1 MFDFINPRHWFQK
14 RTSALDDAR
23 VRMEQMAQYNAL
35 FHLDPDRLVD
45 AITSFNAGDLGQLS
59 RVIRDFEERD
69 DKMATCAMKMR
80 ASVGRCDYS
89 ILVKEGFENDERAK
103 RHAEI
108 LKRFWSTVN
117 VTSRFNMNE
126 RGGLRLLKKQMMEA
140 QSYGYAVHEIVWR
153 PLPNGEIAAEFI
165 KLPLWH
171 FENRTGALRFLPT
184 ETAVEGVRMAEG
196 EWLVTTGDGV
206 GIPASI
212 CAMAKRMCFQDWLLF
227 SERSGMP
234 IIVGS
239 TGATFRSEQWNNIK
253 GAIRNI
259 YRDTRVLLDSGS
271 KIEAIDT
278 GHAANIPF
286 PALVEWSDRAIAA
299 LYRGADLST
308 ISKGDG
314 TGASLQGDEAGMIE
328 QDAAANLGETLH
340 EQVDRFVIRYVT
352 GDDEPLASI
361 SIEPVNKPDVDTD
374 IKIDN
379 HLGEFGIRLSKNDML
394 ARYGRTEAKD
404 DDDAAER
411 KMSGHEL
418 ASEPAT
424 SGLSLDQLASLI
436 YPLKAAGYTIEKRQ
450 LEQATKLK
458 LEETADPNAQ
468 PAEPGLPNEQTPATP
483 LQTALQGVAKREE
496 GSGRTT
502 TPESGDAP
510 QRAILA
516 AFAKDTSKAAEAV
529 KALLAEEDPSK
540 LKALSSKLLAD
551 LPSLIPEDPAL
562 AAVIA
567 DAMAAEFGSPAA
579 PAPSGALANEAPED
593 AWEIVDISAK
603 EDLANAKGIC
613 SSPNGVEGC
622 ESKTCPG
629 KSASPEDKD
638 ADTSKRLVAISGD
651 PSAESVMVPRPE
663 GLETPLRVDPKAAI
677 HIRSRRNQQREKR
690 IAKAKASGDAA
701 ALAKAESM
709 MTGEQILE
717 ILPGESRKG
726 KVVGRH
732 FDEKQGKEIVDID
745 TPRLHIAAQKKRPSR
760 KHRQGDKEFG
770 VSTAFPPDEEFSR
783 KTKRGDR

>member
-14 RTSALDDAR
+14 RASALDDAR

-45 AITSFNAGDLGQLS
+45 AITSFNAGDLGQLA
-59 RVIRDFEERD
+59 RIIRDFEERD

-153 PLPNGEIAAEFI
+153 PLANGEIAAEFI

-184 ETAVEGVRMAEG
+184 ETAVEGVPMAEG

-234 IIVGS
+234 IIVGT

-286 PALVEWSDRAIAA
+286 PPLVEWSDRAIAA

-361 SIEPVNKPDVDTD
+361 SVEPVKKPDVDTD

-379 HLGEFGIRLSKNDML
+379 HLAALGVKLSKADAL
-394 ARYGRTEAKD
+394 QRYGRTEAES
-404 DDDAAER
+404 DDDALQPTPN
-411 KMSGHEL
+411 G
-418 ASEPAT
+418 PQN
-424 SGLSLDQLASLI
+424 GL
-436 YPLKAAGYTIEKRQ
+436 PGGFG
-450 LEQATKLK
+450 
-458 LEETADPNAQ
+458 
-468 PAEPGLPNEQTPATP
+468 GLPNERTPATP

-510 QRAILA
+510 QRAILT

-529 KALLAEEDPSK
+529 KSLLAEEDPEK
-540 LKALSSKLLAD
+540 LKALSSKLIAD
-551 LPSLIPEDPAL
+551 LPTLIPDDPAL

-567 DAMAAEFGSPAA
+567 EAMAAEFSPDGRARTPSA
-579 PAPSGALANEAPED
+579 PPPSGALANENPYHCPKCGKFSGFNGHCEKCGYTLDSDESQKRAERLMRHVLEGDMTKPVEALAYRD
-593 AWEIVDISAK
+593 GLGQIDLDVGKLGIGTGMEHGKGISKINQKHGSQFSFIPHALAHGKIYRLRPGNDPNKPFDDSQRAIVDGSHTVFLDRKGTSRWSISSVYDDAK
-603 EDLANAKGIC
+603 KVAKI
-613 SSPNGVEGC
+613 E
-622 ESKTCPG
+622 
-629 KSASPEDKD
+629 
-638 ADTSKRLVAISGD
+638 R
-651 PSAESVMVPRPE
+651 
-663 GLETPLRVDPKAAI
+663 
-677 HIRSRRNQQREKR
+677 
-690 IAKAKASGDAA
+690 AA
-701 ALAKAESM
+701 AK
-709 MTGEQILE
+709 
-717 ILPGESRKG
+717 
-726 KVVGRH
+726 
-732 FDEKQGKEIVDID
+732 
-745 TPRLHIAAQKKRPSR
+745 
-760 KHRQGDKEFG
+760 
-770 VSTAFPPDEEFSR
+770 
-783 KTKRGDR
+783 

>member
-14 RTSALDDAR
+14 RASALDDAR

-45 AITSFNAGDLGQLS
+45 AITSFNAGNLGQLA
-59 RVIRDFEERD
+59 RIIRDFEERD

-153 PLPNGEIAAEFI
+153 PLANGEIAAEFI

-184 ETAVEGVRMAEG
+184 ETAVEGVPMAEG

-234 IIVGS
+234 IIVGT

-286 PALVEWSDRAIAA
+286 PPLVEWSDRAIAA

-352 GDDEPLASI
+352 GDDDPLASI
-361 SIEPVNKPDVDTD
+361 SIEPVKKPDVDTD

-379 HLGEFGIRLSKNDML
+379 HLAALGVKLSKADAL
-394 ARYGRTEAKD
+394 QRYGRTEAES
-404 DDDAAER
+404 DDDA
-411 KMSGHEL
+411 L
-418 ASEPAT
+418 QPPPNVPQN
-424 SGLSLDQLASLI
+424 GL
-436 YPLKAAGYTIEKRQ
+436 PGGFG
-450 LEQATKLK
+450 
-458 LEETADPNAQ
+458 
-468 PAEPGLPNEQTPATP
+468 GLPNERTPATP

-529 KALLAEEDPSK
+529 KSLLAEEDPEK
-540 LKALSSKLLAD
+540 LKALSSKLIAD
-551 LPSLIPEDPAL
+551 LPTLIPDDPAL

-567 DAMAAEFGSPAA
+567 EAMAAEFGSPAA
-579 PAPSGALANEAPED
+579 PAPSGALANENPYHCPKCGKFSGFNGHCEKCGYTLDSDESQKRAERLMRHVLEGDMTKPVEALAYRD
-593 AWEIVDISAK
+593 GLGQIDLDVGKLGIGTGMEHGKGISKINQKHGSQFSFIPHALAHGKIYRLRPGNDPNKPFDDSQRAIVDGSHTVFLDRKGTSRWSISSVYDDAK
-603 EDLANAKGIC
+603 KVAKI
-613 SSPNGVEGC
+613 E
-622 ESKTCPG
+622 
-629 KSASPEDKD
+629 
-638 ADTSKRLVAISGD
+638 R
-651 PSAESVMVPRPE
+651 
-663 GLETPLRVDPKAAI
+663 
-677 HIRSRRNQQREKR
+677 
-690 IAKAKASGDAA
+690 AA
-701 ALAKAESM
+701 AK
-709 MTGEQILE
+709 
-717 ILPGESRKG
+717 
-726 KVVGRH
+726 
-732 FDEKQGKEIVDID
+732 
-745 TPRLHIAAQKKRPSR
+745 
-760 KHRQGDKEFG
+760 
-770 VSTAFPPDEEFSR
+770 
-783 KTKRGDR
+783 

>member
-59 RVIRDFEERD
+59 RIIRDFEERD

-184 ETAVEGVRMAEG
+184 ETAVEGVPMAEG

-340 EQVDRFVIRYVT
+340 EQVERFVIRYVT

-361 SIEPVNKPDVDTD
+361 YIEPVKKPDVDTD

-379 HLGEFGIRLSKNDML
+379 HLAALGVRLSKADAL
-394 ARYGRTEAKD
+394 QRYGRTEAES
-404 DDDAAER
+404 DDDALQPPPN
-411 KMSGHEL
+411 G
-418 ASEPAT
+418 PQN
-424 SGLSLDQLASLI
+424 GL
-436 YPLKAAGYTIEKRQ
+436 PGGFG
-450 LEQATKLK
+450 
-458 LEETADPNAQ
+458 
-468 PAEPGLPNEQTPATP
+468 GLPNERTPATP

-496 GSGRTT
+496 ASGRTT

-516 AFAKDTSKAAEAV
+516 AFAKDTSNAAEAV
-529 KALLAEEDPSK
+529 KALLAEEDPEK
-540 LKALSSKLLAD
+540 LKALSSKLIAD

-579 PAPSGALANEAPED
+579 PAPSGALANEECRAKDPAHCPTHGTPVKPATE
-593 AWEIVDISAK
+593 AEIKSFLADPPNHLDHEKAKSILEKGFTDKDGDGNQVKYGKLLKDHICDPRHSENDQKARLRMLGTTVKLVRSSKPIKTDREGGLERVYSGVVNGKAYIAVADQHNEISA
-603 EDLANAKGIC
+603 L
-613 SSPNGVEGC
+613 
-622 ESKTCPG
+622 
-629 KSASPEDKD
+629 
-638 ADTSKRLVAISGD
+638 
-651 PSAESVMVPRPE
+651 VMVSYR
-663 GLETPLRVDPKAAI
+663 RDRDNDPKV
-677 HIRSRRNQQREKR
+677 
-690 IAKAKASGDAA
+690 KA
-701 ALAKAESM
+701 
-709 MTGEQILE
+709 
-717 ILPGESRKG
+717 
-726 KVVGRH
+726 
-732 FDEKQGKEIVDID
+732 
-745 TPRLHIAAQKKRPSR
+745 
-760 KHRQGDKEFG
+760 
-770 VSTAFPPDEEFSR
+770 
-783 KTKRGDR
+783 

>member
-14 RTSALDDAR
+14 RASALDDAR

-45 AITSFNAGDLGQLS
+45 AITSFNAGDLGQLA
-59 RVIRDFEERD
+59 RIIRDFEERD

-89 ILVKEGFENDERAK
+89 ILVKEGFENDARAK

-171 FENRTGALRFLPT
+171 FENRTGELRFLPT
-184 ETAVEGVRMAEG
+184 DTAVEGVRMAEG

-234 IIVGS
+234 IIVGT

-271 KIEAIDT
+271 RIEAIDT

-314 TGASLQGDEAGMIE
+314 TGASLQGDEAVMIE

-361 SIEPVNKPDVDTD
+361 SIEPVKKPDVDTD

-379 HLGEFGIRLSKNDML
+379 HLAALGVKLSKADAL
-394 ARYGRTEAKD
+394 QRYGR
-404 DDDAAER
+404 AE
-411 KMSGHEL
+411 
-418 ASEPAT
+418 AT
-424 SGLSLDQLASLI
+424 SEEDALHPTPNGPQNGL
-436 YPLKAAGYTIEKRQ
+436 PGGFG
-450 LEQATKLK
+450 
-458 LEETADPNAQ
+458 
-468 PAEPGLPNEQTPATP
+468 GLPNERPPATP
-483 LQTALQGVAKREE
+483 LQTALQGFAKREE

-502 TPESGDAP
+502 TPETGDAP
-510 QRAILA
+510 QRAVLA
-516 AFAKDTSKAAEAV
+516 AFAKDTSAAAEQV
-529 KALLAEEDPSK
+529 KALLDNPTPEAAD
-540 LKALSSKLLAD
+540 KLLAD
-551 LPSLIPEDPAL
+551 LPSLIPDDPAL

-567 DAMAAEFGSPAA
+567 EAMAAEFGSPAA
-579 PAPSGALANEAPED
+579 PDPSGALANENPYHCPKCGKFSGFNGHCDKCGYTLDSDESQKRAERLMRHVLEGDMTKPVEALAYRD
-593 AWEIVDISAK
+593 GLGQIDLDVGKLGIGTGMEHGKGISKINQKHGSQFSFIPHALAHGKIYRLRPGNDPSKPFDDSQRAIVDGSHTVFLDRKGTSRWSISSVYDDAK
-603 EDLANAKGIC
+603 KVAKI
-613 SSPNGVEGC
+613 E
-622 ESKTCPG
+622 
-629 KSASPEDKD
+629 
-638 ADTSKRLVAISGD
+638 R
-651 PSAESVMVPRPE
+651 
-663 GLETPLRVDPKAAI
+663 
-677 HIRSRRNQQREKR
+677 
-690 IAKAKASGDAA
+690 AA
-701 ALAKAESM
+701 AK
-709 MTGEQILE
+709 
-717 ILPGESRKG
+717 
-726 KVVGRH
+726 
-732 FDEKQGKEIVDID
+732 
-745 TPRLHIAAQKKRPSR
+745 
-760 KHRQGDKEFG
+760 
-770 VSTAFPPDEEFSR
+770 
-783 KTKRGDR
+783 

>member
-1 MFDFINPRHWFQK
+1 MLDFINPRHWFQK
-14 RTSALDDAR
+14 RASALDDAR

-45 AITSFNAGDLGQLS
+45 AITSFNAGDLGQLA
-59 RVIRDFEERD
+59 RIIRDFEERD

-89 ILVKEGFENDERAK
+89 ILVKEGFENDARAK

-184 ETAVEGVRMAEG
+184 ETAVEGVPMAEG

-234 IIVGS
+234 IIVGT

-271 KIEAIDT
+271 RIEAIDT

-361 SIEPVNKPDVDTD
+361 SIEPVKKPDVDTD

-379 HLGEFGIRLSKNDML
+379 HLAALGVKLSKADAL
-394 ARYGRTEAKD
+394 QRYGR
-404 DDDAAER
+404 AE
-411 KMSGHEL
+411 
-418 ASEPAT
+418 AT
-424 SGLSLDQLASLI
+424 SEEDALHPTPNGPQNGL
-436 YPLKAAGYTIEKRQ
+436 PGGFG
-450 LEQATKLK
+450 
-458 LEETADPNAQ
+458 
-468 PAEPGLPNEQTPATP
+468 GLPNERPPATP
-483 LQTALQGVAKREE
+483 LQTALQGIAKREDE
-496 GSGRTT
+496 SGRTT

-516 AFAKDTSKAAEAV
+516 AFAKDTSAAAERV
-529 KALLAEEDPSK
+529 KALLDDPTPE
-540 LKALSSKLLAD
+540 AADKLLAD
-551 LPSLIPEDPAL
+551 LPSLLPEDPAL

-579 PAPSGALANEAPED
+579 PDPSGSLANEDDAEIFHLFNED
-593 AWEIVDISAK
+593 REENGRFAQKGSGDRTGGETNLQKRKRTCKEALDAYRASTDHPSVDDIVSGRIGIREALEKGFEATFGGQKVVFFTKQKIGDKYDGRGEHGRIDMIK
-603 EDLANAKGIC
+603 HVLAVRSNMFPIRHHGDQI
-613 SSPNGVEGC
+613 GLVERL
-622 ESKTCPG
+622 
-629 KSASPEDKD
+629 
-638 ADTSKRLVAISGD
+638 TSKNSNQRHVVTVD
-651 PSAESVMVPRPE
+651 R
-663 GLETPLRVDPKAAI
+663 ETSIAVNLMRCSDAY
-677 HIRSRRNQQREKR
+677 IRKNYK
-690 IAKAKASGDAA
+690 
-701 ALAKAESM
+701 
-709 MTGEQILE
+709 
-717 ILPGESRKG
+717 
-726 KVVGRH
+726 
-732 FDEKQGKEIVDID
+732 
-745 TPRLHIAAQKKRPSR
+745 
-760 KHRQGDKEFG
+760 
-770 VSTAFPPDEEFSR
+770 
-783 KTKRGDR
+783 

>member
-14 RTSALDDAR
+14 RASALDDAR

-45 AITSFNAGDLGQLS
+45 AITSFNAGNLGQLA
-59 RVIRDFEERD
+59 RIIRDFEERD

-153 PLPNGEIAAEFI
+153 PLANGEIAAEFI

-184 ETAVEGVRMAEG
+184 ETAVEGVPMAEG

-234 IIVGS
+234 IIVGT

-286 PALVEWSDRAIAA
+286 PPLVEWSDRAIAA

-361 SIEPVNKPDVDTD
+361 SIEPVKKPDVDTD

-379 HLGEFGIRLSKNDML
+379 HLAALGVKLSKADAL
-394 ARYGRTEAKD
+394 QRYGR
-404 DDDAAER
+404 AE
-411 KMSGHEL
+411 
-418 ASEPAT
+418 AT
-424 SGLSLDQLASLI
+424 SEEDALHPTPNGPQNGL
-436 YPLKAAGYTIEKRQ
+436 PGGFG
-450 LEQATKLK
+450 
-458 LEETADPNAQ
+458 
-468 PAEPGLPNEQTPATP
+468 GLPNERPPATP
-483 LQTALQGVAKREE
+483 LQTALQGFAKREE

-502 TPESGDAP
+502 TPETGDAP
-510 QRAILA
+510 QRAVLA
-516 AFAKDTSKAAEAV
+516 AFAKDTSAAAEQV
-529 KALLAEEDPSK
+529 KALLDNPTPEAAD
-540 LKALSSKLLAD
+540 KLLAD
-551 LPSLIPEDPAL
+551 LPSLIPDDPAL

-567 DAMAAEFGSPAA
+567 EAMAAEFGSPAA
-579 PAPSGALANEAPED
+579 PDPSGALANENPYHCPKCGKFSGFNGHCDKCGYTLDSDESQKRAERLMRHVLEGDMTKPVEALAYRD
-593 AWEIVDISAK
+593 GLGQIDLDVGKLGIGTGMEHGKGISKINQKHGSQFSFIPHALAHGKIYRLRPGNDPSKPFDDSQRAIVDGSHTVFLDRKGTSRWSISSVYDDAK
-603 EDLANAKGIC
+603 KVAKI
-613 SSPNGVEGC
+613 E
-622 ESKTCPG
+622 
-629 KSASPEDKD
+629 
-638 ADTSKRLVAISGD
+638 R
-651 PSAESVMVPRPE
+651 
-663 GLETPLRVDPKAAI
+663 
-677 HIRSRRNQQREKR
+677 
-690 IAKAKASGDAA
+690 AA
-701 ALAKAESM
+701 AK
-709 MTGEQILE
+709 
-717 ILPGESRKG
+717 
-726 KVVGRH
+726 
-732 FDEKQGKEIVDID
+732 
-745 TPRLHIAAQKKRPSR
+745 
-760 KHRQGDKEFG
+760 
-770 VSTAFPPDEEFSR
+770 
-783 KTKRGDR
+783 

>member
-14 RTSALDDAR
+14 RASAMDDAR

-45 AITSFNAGDLGQLS
+45 AITSFNAGDLGQLA
-59 RVIRDFEERD
+59 RIIRDFEERD
-69 DKMATCAMKMR
+69 DKMATCAIKMR
-80 ASVGRCDYS
+80 ASLGRCDYS

-184 ETAVEGVRMAEG
+184 ETAVEGVPMAEG

-234 IIVGS
+234 IIVGT
-239 TGATFRSEQWNNIK
+239 TGATFRGDQWNNIK

-314 TGASLQGDEAGMIE
+314 TGASLQGDEAGMLE
-328 QDAAANLGETLH
+328 QDAAGNLGETLH

-352 GDDEPLASI
+352 GDDDPLASI

-379 HLGEFGIRLSKNDML
+379 HLAALGVKLSKAD
-394 ARYGRTEAKD
+394 AIQRYGRTEATRD
-404 DDDAAER
+404 EDALQTPPN
-411 KMSGHEL
+411 G
-418 ASEPAT
+418 PQN
-424 SGLSLDQLASLI
+424 GL
-436 YPLKAAGYTIEKRQ
+436 PGGFG
-450 LEQATKLK
+450 
-458 LEETADPNAQ
+458 
-468 PAEPGLPNEQTPATP
+468 GLPNERTPATP
-483 LQTALQGVAKREE
+483 LQTALQGVAKREDE
-496 GSGRTT
+496 SGRTT

-540 LKALSSKLLAD
+540 LQALSSKLLAD
-551 LPSLIPEDPAL
+551 LPSLIPDDPAL

-663 GLETPLRVDPKAAI
+663 GLETPLRVDPKAAN

-770 VSTAFPPDEEFSR
+770 VRTAFPPDEEFAR

>member
-14 RTSALDDAR
+14 RASALDDAR

-45 AITSFNAGDLGQLS
+45 AITSFNAGDLGQLA
-59 RVIRDFEERD
+59 RIIRDFEERD

-89 ILVKEGFENDERAK
+89 ILVKEGFENDARAK

-153 PLPNGEIAAEFI
+153 PLANGEIAAEFI

-184 ETAVEGVRMAEG
+184 ETAVEGVPMAEG

-234 IIVGS
+234 IIVGT

-286 PALVEWSDRAIAA
+286 PPLVEWSDRAIAA

-361 SIEPVNKPDVDTD
+361 SIEPVKKPDVDTD

-379 HLGEFGIRLSKNDML
+379 HLAALGVKLSK
-394 ARYGRTEAKD
+394 
-404 DDDAAER
+404 
-411 KMSGHEL
+411 
-418 ASEPAT
+418 
-424 SGLSLDQLASLI
+424 
-436 YPLKAAGYTIEKRQ
+436 
-450 LEQATKLK
+450 
-458 LEETADPNAQ
+458 
-468 PAEPGLPNEQTPATP
+468 
-483 LQTALQGVAKREE
+483 
-496 GSGRTT
+496 
-502 TPESGDAP
+502 
-510 QRAILA
+510 
-516 AFAKDTSKAAEAV
+516 
-529 KALLAEEDPSK
+529 
-540 LKALSSKLLAD
+540 
-551 LPSLIPEDPAL
+551 
-562 AAVIA
+562 A
-567 DAMAAEFGSPAA
+567 DASSATAA
-579 PAPSGALANEAPED
+579 PRRRAKKTPSIRHRTAP
-593 AWEIVDISAK
+593 
-603 EDLANAKGIC
+603 
-613 SSPNGVEGC
+613 
-622 ESKTCPG
+622 
-629 KSASPEDKD
+629 
-638 ADTSKRLVAISGD
+638 R
-651 PSAESVMVPRPE
+651 
-663 GLETPLRVDPKAAI
+663 
-677 HIRSRRNQQREKR
+677 
-690 IAKAKASGDAA
+690 
-701 ALAKAESM
+701 
-709 MTGEQILE
+709 
-717 ILPGESRKG
+717 
-726 KVVGRH
+726 
-732 FDEKQGKEIVDID
+732 
-745 TPRLHIAAQKKRPSR
+745 
-760 KHRQGDKEFG
+760 
-770 VSTAFPPDEEFSR
+770 TAFPADSADSRTSVPPQPHCKPLCKALQNARTSPDGQRRPNPATRPSGRFWRLSR
-783 KTKRGDR
+783 RTPPRPRNG

>member
-59 RVIRDFEERD
+59 RIIRDFEERD

-89 ILVKEGFENDERAK
+89 ILVKDGFENDERAK

-184 ETAVEGVRMAEG
+184 ETAVEGVPMAEG

-286 PALVEWSDRAIAA
+286 PSLVEWSDRAIAA

-361 SIEPVNKPDVDTD
+361 SIEPVKKPDVDTD

-379 HLGEFGIRLSKNDML
+379 HLAALGVRLSKADAL
-394 ARYGRTEAKD
+394 QRYGRTEATSD
-404 DDDAAER
+404 EDALHPTPN
-411 KMSGHEL
+411 G
-418 ASEPAT
+418 PQN
-424 SGLSLDQLASLI
+424 GL
-436 YPLKAAGYTIEKRQ
+436 PGGFG
-450 LEQATKLK
+450 
-458 LEETADPNAQ
+458 
-468 PAEPGLPNEQTPATP
+468 GLPNERTPATP

-529 KALLAEEDPSK
+529 KALLAEEDPEK

-579 PAPSGALANEAPED
+579 PAPSGALANENPYHCPKCGKFSGFNGHCEKCGYTLDSDESQKRAERLMQHVFEGDMTKPVEALAYRD
-593 AWEIVDISAK
+593 GLGQIDLDVGKLGVGTGMEHGKGISKINQKHGSQFSFIPHALAHGKIYRLRPGNDPNKPFDDSQRAIVDGSHTVFLDRKGTNRWSISSVYDDAK
-603 EDLANAKGIC
+603 KVAKI
-613 SSPNGVEGC
+613 E
-622 ESKTCPG
+622 
-629 KSASPEDKD
+629 
-638 ADTSKRLVAISGD
+638 R
-651 PSAESVMVPRPE
+651 
-663 GLETPLRVDPKAAI
+663 
-677 HIRSRRNQQREKR
+677 
-690 IAKAKASGDAA
+690 AA
-701 ALAKAESM
+701 AK
-709 MTGEQILE
+709 
-717 ILPGESRKG
+717 
-726 KVVGRH
+726 
-732 FDEKQGKEIVDID
+732 
-745 TPRLHIAAQKKRPSR
+745 
-760 KHRQGDKEFG
+760 
-770 VSTAFPPDEEFSR
+770 
-783 KTKRGDR
+783 

>member
-14 RTSALDDAR
+14 RASALDDAR
-23 VRMEQMAQYNAL
+23 VRMEHMAQYNAL

-45 AITSFNAGDLGQLS
+45 AITSFNAGDLGQLA
-59 RVIRDFEERD
+59 RIIRDFEERD

-171 FENRTGALRFLPT
+171 FENRTGELRFLPT
-184 ETAVEGVRMAEG
+184 ETAVEGVPMAEG

-234 IIVGS
+234 IIVGT

-271 KIEAIDT
+271 RIEAIDT

-286 PALVEWSDRAIAA
+286 PPLVEWSDRAIAA

-361 SIEPVNKPDVDTD
+361 SIEPVKKPDVDTD

-379 HLGEFGIRLSKNDML
+379 HLAALGVKLSKADAL
-394 ARYGRTEAKD
+394 QRYGR
-404 DDDAAER
+404 AE
-411 KMSGHEL
+411 
-418 ASEPAT
+418 AT
-424 SGLSLDQLASLI
+424 SEEDALHPTPNGPQNGL
-436 YPLKAAGYTIEKRQ
+436 PGGFG
-450 LEQATKLK
+450 
-458 LEETADPNAQ
+458 
-468 PAEPGLPNEQTPATP
+468 GLPNERPPATP
-483 LQTALQGVAKREE
+483 LQTALQGIAKREDE
-496 GSGRTT
+496 SGRTT
-502 TPESGDAP
+502 TPESDGAP
-510 QRAILA
+510 QRAVLA
-516 AFAKDTSKAAEAV
+516 AFAKDTSAAADAV
-529 KALLAEEDPSK
+529 KALLAEKDPSK
-540 LKALSSKLLAD
+540 LQALSSKLMAD

-579 PAPSGALANEAPED
+579 PDPSGSLANEDDAEIFHLFNED
-593 AWEIVDISAK
+593 REENGRFAQKGSGDRTGGETNLQKRKRTCKEALDAYRASTDHPSVDDIVSGRIGIREALEKGFEATFGGQKVVFFTKQKIGDKYDGRGEHGRIDMIK
-603 EDLANAKGIC
+603 HVLAVRSNMFPIRHHGDQI
-613 SSPNGVEGC
+613 GLVERL
-622 ESKTCPG
+622 
-629 KSASPEDKD
+629 
-638 ADTSKRLVAISGD
+638 TSKNSNQRHVVTVD
-651 PSAESVMVPRPE
+651 R
-663 GLETPLRVDPKAAI
+663 ETSIAVNLMRCSDAY
-677 HIRSRRNQQREKR
+677 IRKNYK
-690 IAKAKASGDAA
+690 
-701 ALAKAESM
+701 
-709 MTGEQILE
+709 
-717 ILPGESRKG
+717 
-726 KVVGRH
+726 
-732 FDEKQGKEIVDID
+732 
-745 TPRLHIAAQKKRPSR
+745 
-760 KHRQGDKEFG
+760 
-770 VSTAFPPDEEFSR
+770 
-783 KTKRGDR
+783 

>member
-14 RTSALDDAR
+14 RASALDDAR

-45 AITSFNAGDLGQLS
+45 AITSFNAGDLGQLA
-59 RVIRDFEERD
+59 RIIRDFEERD

-184 ETAVEGVRMAEG
+184 ETAVEGVPMAEG

-271 KIEAIDT
+271 RIEAIDT

-328 QDAAANLGETLH
+328 QDAAANIGETLH

-361 SIEPVNKPDVDTD
+361 SIEPVKKPDVDTD

-379 HLGEFGIRLSKNDML
+379 HLAALGVKLSKADAL
-394 ARYGRTEAKD
+394 QRYGR
-404 DDDAAER
+404 AE
-411 KMSGHEL
+411 
-418 ASEPAT
+418 AT
-424 SGLSLDQLASLI
+424 SEEDALHPTPNGPQNGL
-436 YPLKAAGYTIEKRQ
+436 PGGFG
-450 LEQATKLK
+450 
-458 LEETADPNAQ
+458 
-468 PAEPGLPNEQTPATP
+468 GLPNERPPETP
-483 LQTALQGVAKREE
+483 LQTALQGIAKREE

-502 TPESGDAP
+502 TPESDGAP
-510 QRAILA
+510 QRAVLA
-516 AFAKDTSKAAEAV
+516 AFAKDTSAAAAAV
-529 KALLAEEDPSK
+529 KALLEEEDPSK
-540 LKALSSKLLAD
+540 LQALSSKLMAD
-551 LPSLIPEDPAL
+551 LPSLIPDDPAL

-567 DAMAAEFGSPAA
+567 EAMASEFGSPDAQD
-579 PAPSGALANEAPED
+579 PSGALANEDDAEIFHLFNED
-593 AWEIVDISAK
+593 REENGRFAQKGSGDRTGGETNLQKRKRTCKEALDAYRASTDHPSVDDIVSGRIGIREALEKGFEATFGGQKVVFFTKQKIGDKYDGRGEHGRIDMIK
-603 EDLANAKGIC
+603 HVLAVRSNMFPIRHHGDQI
-613 SSPNGVEGC
+613 GLVERL
-622 ESKTCPG
+622 
-629 KSASPEDKD
+629 
-638 ADTSKRLVAISGD
+638 TSKNSNQRHVVTVD
-651 PSAESVMVPRPE
+651 R
-663 GLETPLRVDPKAAI
+663 ETSIAVNLMRCSDAY
-677 HIRSRRNQQREKR
+677 IRKNYK
-690 IAKAKASGDAA
+690 
-701 ALAKAESM
+701 
-709 MTGEQILE
+709 
-717 ILPGESRKG
+717 
-726 KVVGRH
+726 
-732 FDEKQGKEIVDID
+732 
-745 TPRLHIAAQKKRPSR
+745 
-760 KHRQGDKEFG
+760 
-770 VSTAFPPDEEFSR
+770 
-783 KTKRGDR
+783 

>member
-14 RTSALDDAR
+14 RASAMDDAR

-45 AITSFNAGDLGQLS
+45 AITSFNAGDLGQLA
-59 RVIRDFEERD
+59 RIIRDFEERD
-69 DKMATCAMKMR
+69 DKMATCAIKMR
-80 ASVGRCDYS
+80 ASLGRCDYS

-184 ETAVEGVRMAEG
+184 ETAVEGVPMAEG

-234 IIVGS
+234 IIVGT
-239 TGATFRSEQWNNIK
+239 TGATFRGDQWNNIK

-314 TGASLQGDEAGMIE
+314 TGASLQGDEAGMLE
-328 QDAAANLGETLH
+328 QDAADNLGETLH
-340 EQVDRFVIRYVT
+340 EQVDRFVIHYVT
-352 GDDEPLASI
+352 GDDDPLASI

-379 HLGEFGIRLSKNDML
+379 HLAALGVKLSKAD
-394 ARYGRTEAKD
+394 AIQRYGRTEATRD
-404 DDDAAER
+404 EDALQTPPN
-411 KMSGHEL
+411 G
-418 ASEPAT
+418 PQN
-424 SGLSLDQLASLI
+424 GL
-436 YPLKAAGYTIEKRQ
+436 PGGFG
-450 LEQATKLK
+450 
-458 LEETADPNAQ
+458 
-468 PAEPGLPNEQTPATP
+468 GLPNERTPATP
-483 LQTALQGVAKREE
+483 LQTALQGVAKREDE
-496 GSGRTT
+496 SGRTT

-540 LKALSSKLLAD
+540 LQALSSKLLAD
-551 LPSLIPEDPAL
+551 LPSLIPDDPAL

-579 PAPSGALANEAPED
+579 PAPSGALANENPYHCPKCGKFSGFNGHCEKCGYTLDSDESQKRAERLMRHVLEGDMTKPVEALAYRD
-593 AWEIVDISAK
+593 GLGQIDLDVGKLGIGTGMEHGKGISKINQKHGSQFSFIPHALAHGKIYRLRPGNDPNKPFDDSQRAIVDGSHTVFLDRKGTSRWSISSVYDDAK
-603 EDLANAKGIC
+603 KVAKI
-613 SSPNGVEGC
+613 E
-622 ESKTCPG
+622 
-629 KSASPEDKD
+629 
-638 ADTSKRLVAISGD
+638 R
-651 PSAESVMVPRPE
+651 
-663 GLETPLRVDPKAAI
+663 
-677 HIRSRRNQQREKR
+677 
-690 IAKAKASGDAA
+690 AA
-701 ALAKAESM
+701 AK
-709 MTGEQILE
+709 
-717 ILPGESRKG
+717 
-726 KVVGRH
+726 
-732 FDEKQGKEIVDID
+732 
-745 TPRLHIAAQKKRPSR
+745 
-760 KHRQGDKEFG
+760 
-770 VSTAFPPDEEFSR
+770 
-783 KTKRGDR
+783 

>member
-14 RTSALDDAR
+14 RASALDDAR

-45 AITSFNAGDLGQLS
+45 AITSFNSGDLGQLA
-59 RVIRDFEERD
+59 RIIRDFEERD

-89 ILVKEGFENDERAK
+89 ILIKEGFENDARAK

-184 ETAVEGVRMAEG
+184 ETAVEGVQMAEG

-234 IIVGS
+234 IIVGT

-271 KIEAIDT
+271 RIEAIDT

-361 SIEPVNKPDVDTD
+361 SIEPVKKPDVDTD

-379 HLGEFGIRLSKNDML
+379 HLAALGVKLSKADAL
-394 ARYGRTEAKD
+394 QRYGR
-404 DDDAAER
+404 AE
-411 KMSGHEL
+411 
-418 ASEPAT
+418 AT
-424 SGLSLDQLASLI
+424 SEEDALHPTPNGPQNGL
-436 YPLKAAGYTIEKRQ
+436 PGGFG
-450 LEQATKLK
+450 
-458 LEETADPNAQ
+458 
-468 PAEPGLPNEQTPATP
+468 GLPNERPPETP
-483 LQTALQGVAKREE
+483 LQTALQGIAKREE

-502 TPESGDAP
+502 TPETGGAP
-510 QRAILA
+510 QRAVLA
-516 AFAKDTSKAAEAV
+516 AFAKDTSAAAAAV
-529 KALLAEEDPSK
+529 KALLEEEDPSK
-540 LKALSSKLLAD
+540 LQALSSKLMAD
-551 LPSLIPEDPAL
+551 LPSLIPDDPAL

-567 DAMAAEFGSPAA
+567 EAMASEFGSPDAQD
-579 PAPSGALANEAPED
+579 PSGALANEDDAEIFHLFNED
-593 AWEIVDISAK
+593 REENGRFAQKGSGDRTGGETNLQKRKRTCKEALDAYRASTDHPSVDDIVSGRIGIREALEKGFEATFGGQKVVFFTKQKIGDKYDGRGEHGRIDMIK
-603 EDLANAKGIC
+603 HVLAVRSNMFPIRHHGDQI
-613 SSPNGVEGC
+613 GLVERL
-622 ESKTCPG
+622 
-629 KSASPEDKD
+629 
-638 ADTSKRLVAISGD
+638 TSKNSNQRHVVTVD
-651 PSAESVMVPRPE
+651 R
-663 GLETPLRVDPKAAI
+663 ETSIAVNLMRCSDAY
-677 HIRSRRNQQREKR
+677 IRKNYK
-690 IAKAKASGDAA
+690 
-701 ALAKAESM
+701 
-709 MTGEQILE
+709 
-717 ILPGESRKG
+717 
-726 KVVGRH
+726 
-732 FDEKQGKEIVDID
+732 
-745 TPRLHIAAQKKRPSR
+745 
-760 KHRQGDKEFG
+760 
-770 VSTAFPPDEEFSR
+770 
-783 KTKRGDR
+783 

>member
-14 RTSALDDAR
+14 RASAMDDAR

-45 AITSFNAGDLGQLS
+45 AITSFNAGDLGQLA
-59 RVIRDFEERD
+59 RIIRDFEERD
-69 DKMATCAMKMR
+69 DKMATCAIKMR
-80 ASVGRCDYS
+80 ASLGRCDYS

-184 ETAVEGVRMAEG
+184 ETAVEGVPMAEG

-234 IIVGS
+234 IIVGT
-239 TGATFRSEQWNNIK
+239 TGATFRGDQWNNIK

-314 TGASLQGDEAGMIE
+314 TGASLQGDEAGMLE
-328 QDAAANLGETLH
+328 QDAAGNLGETLH

-352 GDDEPLASI
+352 GDDDPLASI

-379 HLGEFGIRLSKNDML
+379 HLAALGVKLSKAD
-394 ARYGRTEAKD
+394 AIQRYGRTEATRD
-404 DDDAAER
+404 EDALQTPPN
-411 KMSGHEL
+411 G
-418 ASEPAT
+418 T
-424 SGLSLDQLASLI
+424 QNGL
-436 YPLKAAGYTIEKRQ
+436 PGGFG
-450 LEQATKLK
+450 
-458 LEETADPNAQ
+458 
-468 PAEPGLPNEQTPATP
+468 GLPNERTPATP
-483 LQTALQGVAKREE
+483 LQTALQGVAKREDE
-496 GSGRTT
+496 SGRTT

-540 LKALSSKLLAD
+540 LQALSSKLLAD
-551 LPSLIPEDPAL
+551 LPSLIPDDPAL

-579 PAPSGALANEAPED
+579 PAPSGALANENPYHCPKCGKFSGFNGHCEKCGYTLDSDESQKRAERLMRHVLEGDMTKPVEALAYRD
-593 AWEIVDISAK
+593 GLGQIDLDVGKLGIGTGMEHGKGISKINQKHGSQFSFIPHALAHGKIYRLRPGNDPNKPFDDSQRAIVDGSHTVFLDRKGTSRWSISSVYDDAK
-603 EDLANAKGIC
+603 KVAKI
-613 SSPNGVEGC
+613 E
-622 ESKTCPG
+622 
-629 KSASPEDKD
+629 
-638 ADTSKRLVAISGD
+638 R
-651 PSAESVMVPRPE
+651 
-663 GLETPLRVDPKAAI
+663 
-677 HIRSRRNQQREKR
+677 
-690 IAKAKASGDAA
+690 AA
-701 ALAKAESM
+701 AK
-709 MTGEQILE
+709 
-717 ILPGESRKG
+717 
-726 KVVGRH
+726 
-732 FDEKQGKEIVDID
+732 
-745 TPRLHIAAQKKRPSR
+745 
-760 KHRQGDKEFG
+760 
-770 VSTAFPPDEEFSR
+770 
-783 KTKRGDR
+783 

>member
-14 RTSALDDAR
+14 RASALDDAR

-45 AITSFNAGDLGQLS
+45 AITSFNAGDLGQLA
-59 RVIRDFEERD
+59 RIIRDFEERD

-153 PLPNGEIAAEFI
+153 PLANGEIAAEFI

-184 ETAVEGVRMAEG
+184 ETAVEGVPMAEG

-206 GIPASI
+206 GIQASS
-212 CAMAKRMCFQDWLLF
+212 CARAKRKCVQDWLLF

-234 IIVGS
+234 IIVGT

-278 GHAANIPF
+278 GHTAKIPL
-286 PALVEWSDRAIAA
+286 PPLVEWSDRAIAA

-361 SIEPVNKPDVDTD
+361 SVEPVKKPDVDTD

-379 HLGEFGIRLSKNDML
+379 HLAALGVKLSKADAL
-394 ARYGRTEAKD
+394 QRYGRTEAES
-404 DDDAAER
+404 DDDA
-411 KMSGHEL
+411 L
-418 ASEPAT
+418 QPT
-424 SGLSLDQLASLI
+424 PNVPQNGL
-436 YPLKAAGYTIEKRQ
+436 PGGFG
-450 LEQATKLK
+450 
-458 LEETADPNAQ
+458 
-468 PAEPGLPNEQTPATP
+468 GLPNERTPATP

-510 QRAILA
+510 QRAILT

-529 KALLAEEDPSK
+529 KSLLAEEDPEK
-540 LKALSSKLLAD
+540 LKALSSKLIAD
-551 LPSLIPEDPAL
+551 LPTLIPDDPAL

-579 PAPSGALANEAPED
+579 PAPSGALANEDDAEIFHLFNED
-593 AWEIVDISAK
+593 REENGRFAQKGSGDRTGGETNLQKRKRTCKEALDAYRASTDHPSVDDIVSGRIGIREALEKGFEATFGGQKVVFFTKQKIGDKYDGRGEHGRIDMIK
-603 EDLANAKGIC
+603 HVLAVRSNMFPIRHHGDQI
-613 SSPNGVEGC
+613 GLVERL
-622 ESKTCPG
+622 
-629 KSASPEDKD
+629 
-638 ADTSKRLVAISGD
+638 TSKNSNQRHVVTVD
-651 PSAESVMVPRPE
+651 R
-663 GLETPLRVDPKAAI
+663 ETSIAVNLMRCSDAY
-677 HIRSRRNQQREKR
+677 IRKNYK
-690 IAKAKASGDAA
+690 
-701 ALAKAESM
+701 
-709 MTGEQILE
+709 
-717 ILPGESRKG
+717 
-726 KVVGRH
+726 
-732 FDEKQGKEIVDID
+732 
-745 TPRLHIAAQKKRPSR
+745 
-760 KHRQGDKEFG
+760 
-770 VSTAFPPDEEFSR
+770 
-783 KTKRGDR
+783 

>member
-14 RTSALDDAR
+14 RASALDDAR

-45 AITSFNAGDLGQLS
+45 AITSFNAGDLGQLA
-59 RVIRDFEERD
+59 RIIRDFEERD

-89 ILVKEGFENDERAK
+89 ILVKEGFENDARAK

-140 QSYGYAVHEIVWR
+140 KSYGYAVHEIVWR

-184 ETAVEGVRMAEG
+184 ETAVEGVPMAEG

-234 IIVGS
+234 IIVGT

-271 KIEAIDT
+271 RIEAIDT

-361 SIEPVNKPDVDTD
+361 SIEPVKKPDVDTD

-379 HLGEFGIRLSKNDML
+379 HLAALGVKLSKADAL
-394 ARYGRTEAKD
+394 QRYGR
-404 DDDAAER
+404 AE
-411 KMSGHEL
+411 
-418 ASEPAT
+418 AT
-424 SGLSLDQLASLI
+424 SEEDALHPTPNGPQNGL
-436 YPLKAAGYTIEKRQ
+436 PGGFG
-450 LEQATKLK
+450 
-458 LEETADPNAQ
+458 
-468 PAEPGLPNEQTPATP
+468 GLPNERPPATP
-483 LQTALQGVAKREE
+483 LQTALQGIAKREE

-502 TPESGDAP
+502 TPETGDAP
-510 QRAILA
+510 QRAVLA
-516 AFAKDTSKAAEAV
+516 AFAKDTSAAAEQV
-529 KALLAEEDPSK
+529 KALLDNPTPEAAD
-540 LKALSSKLLAD
+540 KLLAD
-551 LPSLIPEDPAL
+551 LPSLIPDDPAL

-567 DAMAAEFGSPAA
+567 EAMAAEFGSPAA
-579 PAPSGALANEAPED
+579 PDPSGALANENPYHCPKCGKFSGFNGHCDKCGYTLDSDESQKRAERLMRHVLEGDMTKPVEALAYRD
-593 AWEIVDISAK
+593 GLGQIDLDVGKLGIGTGMEHGKGISKINQKHGSQFSFIPHALAHGKIYRLRPGNDPNKPFDDSQRAIVDGSHTVFLDRKGTSRWSISSVYDDAK
-603 EDLANAKGIC
+603 KVAKI
-613 SSPNGVEGC
+613 E
-622 ESKTCPG
+622 
-629 KSASPEDKD
+629 
-638 ADTSKRLVAISGD
+638 R
-651 PSAESVMVPRPE
+651 
-663 GLETPLRVDPKAAI
+663 
-677 HIRSRRNQQREKR
+677 
-690 IAKAKASGDAA
+690 AA
-701 ALAKAESM
+701 AK
-709 MTGEQILE
+709 
-717 ILPGESRKG
+717 
-726 KVVGRH
+726 
-732 FDEKQGKEIVDID
+732 
-745 TPRLHIAAQKKRPSR
+745 
-760 KHRQGDKEFG
+760 
-770 VSTAFPPDEEFSR
+770 
-783 KTKRGDR
+783 

>member
-14 RTSALDDAR
+14 RASALDDAR

-45 AITSFNAGDLGQLS
+45 AITSFNAGDLGQLA
-59 RVIRDFEERD
+59 RIIRDFEERD

-89 ILVKEGFENDERAK
+89 ILVKEGFENDARAK

-184 ETAVEGVRMAEG
+184 ETAVEGVPMAEG

-234 IIVGS
+234 IIVGT

-271 KIEAIDT
+271 RIEAIDT

-361 SIEPVNKPDVDTD
+361 SIEPVKKPDVDTD

-379 HLGEFGIRLSKNDML
+379 HLAALGVKLSKADAL
-394 ARYGRTEAKD
+394 QRYGR
-404 DDDAAER
+404 AE
-411 KMSGHEL
+411 
-418 ASEPAT
+418 AT
-424 SGLSLDQLASLI
+424 SEEDALHPTPNGPQNGL
-436 YPLKAAGYTIEKRQ
+436 PGGFG
-450 LEQATKLK
+450 
-458 LEETADPNAQ
+458 
-468 PAEPGLPNEQTPATP
+468 GLPNERPPATP
-483 LQTALQGVAKREE
+483 LQTALQGFAKREE

-502 TPESGDAP
+502 TPETGDAP
-510 QRAILA
+510 QRAVLA
-516 AFAKDTSKAAEAV
+516 AFAKDTSAAAEAV

-540 LKALSSKLLAD
+540 LQALSSKLMAD

-567 DAMAAEFGSPAA
+567 DAMAAEFGSPDA
-579 PAPSGALANEAPED
+579 PAPSGALANEDDAEIFHLFNED
-593 AWEIVDISAK
+593 REENGRFAQKGSGDRTGGETNLQKRKRTCKEALDAYRASTDHPSVDDIVSGRIGIREALEKGFEATFGGQKVVFFTKQKIGDKYDGRGEHGRIDMIK
-603 EDLANAKGIC
+603 HVLAVRSNMFPIRHHGDQI
-613 SSPNGVEGC
+613 GLVERL
-622 ESKTCPG
+622 
-629 KSASPEDKD
+629 
-638 ADTSKRLVAISGD
+638 TSKNSNQRHVVTVD
-651 PSAESVMVPRPE
+651 R
-663 GLETPLRVDPKAAI
+663 ETSIAVNLMRCSDAY
-677 HIRSRRNQQREKR
+677 IRKNYK
-690 IAKAKASGDAA
+690 
-701 ALAKAESM
+701 
-709 MTGEQILE
+709 
-717 ILPGESRKG
+717 
-726 KVVGRH
+726 
-732 FDEKQGKEIVDID
+732 
-745 TPRLHIAAQKKRPSR
+745 
-760 KHRQGDKEFG
+760 
-770 VSTAFPPDEEFSR
+770 
-783 KTKRGDR
+783 

>member
-1 MFDFINPRHWFQK
+1 MFDFINPRHWFKK
-14 RTSALDDAR
+14 RASALDDAR

-45 AITSFNAGDLGQLS
+45 AITSFNAGDLGQLA
-59 RVIRDFEERD
+59 RIIRDFEARD

-89 ILVKEGFENDERAK
+89 ILVKEGFENDARAK

-165 KLPLWH
+165 KQPLWH
-171 FENRTGALRFLPT
+171 FENRTGELRFLPT

-234 IIVGS
+234 IIVGT

-259 YRDTRVLLDSGS
+259 YRDTRVLLDSS
-271 KIEAIDT
+271 SRIEAIDT

-361 SIEPVNKPDVDTD
+361 SIEPVKKPDVDTD

-379 HLGEFGIRLSKNDML
+379 HLAALGVKLSKADAL
-394 ARYGRTEAKD
+394 QRYGR
-404 DDDAAER
+404 AE
-411 KMSGHEL
+411 
-418 ASEPAT
+418 AT
-424 SGLSLDQLASLI
+424 SEEDALHPTPNGPQNGL
-436 YPLKAAGYTIEKRQ
+436 PGGFG
-450 LEQATKLK
+450 
-458 LEETADPNAQ
+458 
-468 PAEPGLPNEQTPATP
+468 GLPNERPPATP
-483 LQTALQGVAKREE
+483 LQTALQGFAKREE

-502 TPESGDAP
+502 TPETGDAP
-510 QRAILA
+510 QRAVLA
-516 AFAKDTSKAAEAV
+516 AFAKDTSAAAEAV

-540 LKALSSKLLAD
+540 LQALSSKLMAD

-567 DAMAAEFGSPAA
+567 DAMAAEFGSPDA
-579 PAPSGALANEAPED
+579 PAPSGALANEDDAEIFHLFNED
-593 AWEIVDISAK
+593 REENGRFAQKGSGDRTGGETNLQKRKRTCKEALDAYRASTDHPSVDDIVSGRIGIREALEKGFEATFGGQKVVFFTKQKIGDKYDGRGEHGRIDMIK
-603 EDLANAKGIC
+603 HVLAVRSNMFPIRHHGDQI
-613 SSPNGVEGC
+613 GLVERL
-622 ESKTCPG
+622 
-629 KSASPEDKD
+629 
-638 ADTSKRLVAISGD
+638 TSKNSNQRHVVTVD
-651 PSAESVMVPRPE
+651 R
-663 GLETPLRVDPKAAI
+663 ETSIAVNLMRCSDAY
-677 HIRSRRNQQREKR
+677 IRKNYK
-690 IAKAKASGDAA
+690 
-701 ALAKAESM
+701 
-709 MTGEQILE
+709 
-717 ILPGESRKG
+717 
-726 KVVGRH
+726 
-732 FDEKQGKEIVDID
+732 
-745 TPRLHIAAQKKRPSR
+745 
-760 KHRQGDKEFG
+760 
-770 VSTAFPPDEEFSR
+770 
-783 KTKRGDR
+783 

>member
-14 RTSALDDAR
+14 RASALDDAR

-45 AITSFNAGDLGQLS
+45 AITSFNAGDLGQLA
-59 RVIRDFEERD
+59 RIIRDFEERD

-171 FENRTGALRFLPT
+171 FENRTGELRFLPT
-184 ETAVEGVRMAEG
+184 ETAVEGVPMADG

-234 IIVGS
+234 IIVGT

-271 KIEAIDT
+271 RIEAIDT

-361 SIEPVNKPDVDTD
+361 SIEPVKKPDVDTD

-379 HLGEFGIRLSKNDML
+379 HLAALGVKLSKADAL
-394 ARYGRTEAKD
+394 QRYGR
-404 DDDAAER
+404 AE
-411 KMSGHEL
+411 
-418 ASEPAT
+418 AT
-424 SGLSLDQLASLI
+424 SEEDALHPTPNGPQNGL
-436 YPLKAAGYTIEKRQ
+436 PGGFG
-450 LEQATKLK
+450 
-458 LEETADPNAQ
+458 
-468 PAEPGLPNEQTPATP
+468 GLPNERPPATP
-483 LQTALQGVAKREE
+483 LQTALQGIAKREDE
-496 GSGRTT
+496 SGRTT
-502 TPESGDAP
+502 TPESDGAP
-510 QRAILA
+510 QGAILA
-516 AFAKDTSKAAEAV
+516 AFAKDTSAAAERV
-529 KALLAEEDPSK
+529 KALLDDPTPE
-540 LKALSSKLLAD
+540 AADKLLAD
-551 LPSLIPEDPAL
+551 LPSLIPDDPAL

-567 DAMAAEFGSPAA
+567 EAMAAEFGSPAA
-579 PAPSGALANEAPED
+579 PDPSGSLANEDQPRGKTTPGTNDGSFSPA
-593 AWEIVDISAK
+593 
-603 EDLANAKGIC
+603 GGGG
-613 SSPNGVEGC
+613 SS
-622 ESKTCPG
+622 ESK
-629 KSASPEDKD
+629 
-638 ADTSKRLVAISGD
+638 
-651 PSAESVMVPRPE
+651 
-663 GLETPLRVDPKAAI
+663 KA
-677 HIRSRRNQQREKR
+677 REKR
-690 IAKAKASGDAA
+690 EKAERQARHMSQGVSSMQHVLAGNDVENFMPGFKNARVNYTHIAFYQGDSESGYLHIKNHAPDRNGILNHQAMLQGGKIPETIAKGTWYDDGHGIRVVYNDQLVILGKDGDGLRVLSAYVSSEKARSTRSDNRLVRLMNEKEG
-701 ALAKAESM
+701 AL
-709 MTGEQILE
+709 
-717 ILPGESRKG
+717 
-726 KVVGRH
+726 
-732 FDEKQGKEIVDID
+732 
-745 TPRLHIAAQKKRPSR
+745 
-760 KHRQGDKEFG
+760 
-770 VSTAFPPDEEFSR
+770 
-783 KTKRGDR
+783 

>member
-14 RTSALDDAR
+14 RASALDDAR

-45 AITSFNAGDLGQLS
+45 AITSFNAGDLGQLA
-59 RVIRDFEERD
+59 RIIRDFEERD

-89 ILVKEGFENDERAK
+89 ILVKEGFENDERAN

-184 ETAVEGVRMAEG
+184 ETAVEGVPMAEG

-234 IIVGS
+234 IIVGT

-361 SIEPVNKPDVDTD
+361 SIEPVKKPDVDTD

-379 HLGEFGIRLSKNDML
+379 HLAALGVKLSKADAL
-394 ARYGRTEAKD
+394 QRYGR
-404 DDDAAER
+404 AE
-411 KMSGHEL
+411 
-418 ASEPAT
+418 AT
-424 SGLSLDQLASLI
+424 SEEDALHPTPNGPQNGL
-436 YPLKAAGYTIEKRQ
+436 PGGFG
-450 LEQATKLK
+450 
-458 LEETADPNAQ
+458 
-468 PAEPGLPNEQTPATP
+468 GLPNERPPATP
-483 LQTALQGVAKREE
+483 LQTALQGFAKREE

-502 TPESGDAP
+502 TPETGDAP
-510 QRAILA
+510 QRAVLA
-516 AFAKDTSKAAEAV
+516 AFAKDTSAAAEAV

-540 LKALSSKLLAD
+540 LQALSSKLMAD

-567 DAMAAEFGSPAA
+567 DAMAAEFGSPDA
-579 PAPSGALANEAPED
+579 PAPSGALANEDDAEIFHLFNED
-593 AWEIVDISAK
+593 REENGRFAQKGSGDRTGGETNLQKRKRTCKEALDAYRASTDHPSVDDIVSGRIGIREALEKGFEATFGGQKVVFFTKQKIGDKYDGRGEHGRIDMIK
-603 EDLANAKGIC
+603 HVLAVRSNMFPIRHHGDQI
-613 SSPNGVEGC
+613 GLVERL
-622 ESKTCPG
+622 
-629 KSASPEDKD
+629 
-638 ADTSKRLVAISGD
+638 TSKNSNQRHVVTVD
-651 PSAESVMVPRPE
+651 R
-663 GLETPLRVDPKAAI
+663 ETSIAVNLMRCSDAY
-677 HIRSRRNQQREKR
+677 IRKNYK
-690 IAKAKASGDAA
+690 
-701 ALAKAESM
+701 
-709 MTGEQILE
+709 
-717 ILPGESRKG
+717 
-726 KVVGRH
+726 
-732 FDEKQGKEIVDID
+732 
-745 TPRLHIAAQKKRPSR
+745 
-760 KHRQGDKEFG
+760 
-770 VSTAFPPDEEFSR
+770 
-783 KTKRGDR
+783 

>member
-14 RTSALDDAR
+14 RASALDDAR

-45 AITSFNAGDLGQLS
+45 AITSFNAGDLGQLA
-59 RVIRDFEERD
+59 RIIRDFEERD

-89 ILVKEGFENDERAK
+89 ILVKEGFENDERAN

-126 RGGLRLLKKQMMEA
+126 RGGMRLLKKQMMEA

-153 PLPNGEIAAEFI
+153 PLANGEIAAEFI

-184 ETAVEGVRMAEG
+184 ETAVEGVPMAEG

-234 IIVGS
+234 IIVGT

-286 PALVEWSDRAIAA
+286 PPLVEWSDRAIAA

-361 SIEPVNKPDVDTD
+361 SVEPVKKPDVDTD

-379 HLGEFGIRLSKNDML
+379 HLAALGVKLSKADAL
-394 ARYGRTEAKD
+394 QRYGRTEAES
-404 DDDAAER
+404 DDDA
-411 KMSGHEL
+411 L
-418 ASEPAT
+418 QP
-424 SGLSLDQLASLI
+424 
-436 YPLKAAGYTIEKRQ
+436 P
-450 LEQATKLK
+450 
-458 LEETADPNAQ
+458 PNVPQ
-468 PAEPGLPNEQTPATP
+468 NGLPGGFGGLANERTPATP

-529 KALLAEEDPSK
+529 KSLLAEEDPEK

-567 DAMAAEFGSPAA
+567 EAMAAEFGSPDA
-579 PAPSGALANEAPED
+579 PAPSGALANEIANPCPKCHRNMPKDGTCSFCAKRAANHTAGKTAFDEVSKTHKDRVGAMERD
-593 AWEIVDISAK
+593 AIGKIDFIWGNSTE
-603 EDLANAKGIC
+603 GIC
-613 SSPNGVEGC
+613 HILDKHKASAQQIPGVLAYGDVY
-622 ESKTCPG
+622 ESKTEN
-629 KSASPEDKD
+629 KFYVIK
-638 ADTSKRLVAISGD
+638 KRYVA
-651 PSAESVMVPRPE
+651 V
-663 GLETPLRVDPKAAI
+663 LR
-677 HIRSRRNQQREKR
+677 KR
-690 IAKAKASGDAA
+690 TGSNHYLITGF
-701 ALAKAESM
+701 KAESPDYAAKIRKECSLVEA
-709 MTGEQILE
+709 GE
-717 ILPGESRKG
+717 
-726 KVVGRH
+726 
-732 FDEKQGKEIVDID
+732 
-745 TPRLHIAAQKKRPSR
+745 
-760 KHRQGDKEFG
+760 
-770 VSTAFPPDEEFSR
+770 
-783 KTKRGDR
+783 

>member
-14 RTSALDDAR
+14 RASALDDAR

-45 AITSFNAGDLGQLS
+45 AITSFNAGDLGQLA
-59 RVIRDFEERD
+59 RIIRDFEERD

-89 ILVKEGFENDERAK
+89 ILVKEGFENDARAK

-171 FENRTGALRFLPT
+171 FENRTGELRFLPT

-234 IIVGS
+234 IIVGT

-271 KIEAIDT
+271 RIEAIDT

-361 SIEPVNKPDVDTD
+361 SIEPVKKPDVDTD

-379 HLGEFGIRLSKNDML
+379 HLAALGVKLSKADAL
-394 ARYGRTEAKD
+394 QRYGR
-404 DDDAAER
+404 AE
-411 KMSGHEL
+411 
-418 ASEPAT
+418 AT
-424 SGLSLDQLASLI
+424 SEEDALHPTPNGPQNGL
-436 YPLKAAGYTIEKRQ
+436 PGGFG
-450 LEQATKLK
+450 
-458 LEETADPNAQ
+458 
-468 PAEPGLPNEQTPATP
+468 GLPNERPPATP
-483 LQTALQGVAKREE
+483 LQTALQGFAKREE

-502 TPESGDAP
+502 TPETGDAP
-510 QRAILA
+510 QRAVLA
-516 AFAKDTSKAAEAV
+516 AFAKDTSAAAEAV

-540 LKALSSKLLAD
+540 LQALSSKLMAD

-567 DAMAAEFGSPAA
+567 DAMAAEFGSPDA
-579 PAPSGALANEAPED
+579 PAPSGALANEDDAEIFHLFNED
-593 AWEIVDISAK
+593 REENGRFAQKGSGDRTGGETNLQKRKRTCKEALDAYRASTDHPSVDDIVSGRIGIREALEKGFEATFGGQKVVFFTKQKIGDKYDGRGEHGRIDMIK
-603 EDLANAKGIC
+603 HVLAVRSNMFPIRHHGDQI
-613 SSPNGVEGC
+613 GLVERL
-622 ESKTCPG
+622 
-629 KSASPEDKD
+629 
-638 ADTSKRLVAISGD
+638 TSKNSNQRHVVTVD
-651 PSAESVMVPRPE
+651 R
-663 GLETPLRVDPKAAI
+663 ETSIAVNLMRCSDAY
-677 HIRSRRNQQREKR
+677 IRKNYK
-690 IAKAKASGDAA
+690 
-701 ALAKAESM
+701 
-709 MTGEQILE
+709 
-717 ILPGESRKG
+717 
-726 KVVGRH
+726 
-732 FDEKQGKEIVDID
+732 
-745 TPRLHIAAQKKRPSR
+745 
-760 KHRQGDKEFG
+760 
-770 VSTAFPPDEEFSR
+770 
-783 KTKRGDR
+783 

>member
-14 RTSALDDAR
+14 RASALDDAR

-45 AITSFNAGDLGQLS
+45 AITSFNAGDLGQLA
-59 RVIRDFEERD
+59 RIIRDFEERD

-153 PLPNGEIAAEFI
+153 PLANGEIAAEFI

-184 ETAVEGVRMAEG
+184 ETAVEGVPMAEG

-234 IIVGS
+234 IIVGT

-271 KIEAIDT
+271 RIEAIDT

-308 ISKGDG
+308 ISKGEG

-361 SIEPVNKPDVDTD
+361 SIEPVKKPDVDTD

-379 HLGEFGIRLSKNDML
+379 HLAALGVKLSKADAL
-394 ARYGRTEAKD
+394 QRYGRTEAES
-404 DDDAAER
+404 DDDALQPPPN
-411 KMSGHEL
+411 G
-418 ASEPAT
+418 PQN
-424 SGLSLDQLASLI
+424 GL
-436 YPLKAAGYTIEKRQ
+436 PGGFG
-450 LEQATKLK
+450 
-458 LEETADPNAQ
+458 
-468 PAEPGLPNEQTPATP
+468 GLPNERTPATP

-510 QRAILA
+510 QRAILE

-529 KALLAEEDPSK
+529 KALLAEEDPEK

-551 LPSLIPEDPAL
+551 LPSLIPDDPAL

-579 PAPSGALANEAPED
+579 PAPSGALANEDDAEIFHLFNED
-593 AWEIVDISAK
+593 REENGRFAQKGSGDRTGGETNLQKRKRTCKEALDAYRASTDHPSVDDIVSGRIGIREALEKGFEATFGGQKVVFFTKQKIGDKYDGRGEHGRIDMIK
-603 EDLANAKGIC
+603 HVLAVRSNMFPIRHHGDQI
-613 SSPNGVEGC
+613 GLVERL
-622 ESKTCPG
+622 
-629 KSASPEDKD
+629 
-638 ADTSKRLVAISGD
+638 TSKNSNQRHVVTVD
-651 PSAESVMVPRPE
+651 R
-663 GLETPLRVDPKAAI
+663 ETSIAVNLMRCSDAY
-677 HIRSRRNQQREKR
+677 IRKNYK
-690 IAKAKASGDAA
+690 
-701 ALAKAESM
+701 
-709 MTGEQILE
+709 
-717 ILPGESRKG
+717 
-726 KVVGRH
+726 
-732 FDEKQGKEIVDID
+732 
-745 TPRLHIAAQKKRPSR
+745 
-760 KHRQGDKEFG
+760 
-770 VSTAFPPDEEFSR
+770 
-783 KTKRGDR
+783 

>member
-14 RTSALDDAR
+14 RASALDDAR

-45 AITSFNAGDLGQLS
+45 AITSFNAGDLGQLA
-59 RVIRDFEERD
+59 RIIRDFEERD

-153 PLPNGEIAAEFI
+153 PLANGEIAAEFI

-184 ETAVEGVRMAEG
+184 ETAVEGVPMAEG

-234 IIVGS
+234 IIVGT

-361 SIEPVNKPDVDTD
+361 SIEPVKKPDVDTD

-379 HLGEFGIRLSKNDML
+379 HLAALGVKLSKADAL
-394 ARYGRTEAKD
+394 QRYGR
-404 DDDAAER
+404 AE
-411 KMSGHEL
+411 
-418 ASEPAT
+418 AT
-424 SGLSLDQLASLI
+424 SEEDALHPTPNGPQNGL
-436 YPLKAAGYTIEKRQ
+436 PGGFG
-450 LEQATKLK
+450 
-458 LEETADPNAQ
+458 
-468 PAEPGLPNEQTPATP
+468 GLPNERPPATP
-483 LQTALQGVAKREE
+483 LQTALQGIAKREE

-510 QRAILA
+510 QGAVLA
-516 AFAKDTSKAAEAV
+516 AFAKDTSAAAEAV

-540 LKALSSKLLAD
+540 LQALSSKLMAD

-567 DAMAAEFGSPAA
+567 DAMAAEFGSPDA
-579 PAPSGALANEAPED
+579 PAPSGALANEDDAEIFHLFNED
-593 AWEIVDISAK
+593 REENGRFAQKGSGDRTGGETNLQKRKRTCKEALDAYRASTDHPSVDDIVSGRIGIREALEKGFEATFGGQKVVFFTKQKIGDKYDGRGEHGRIDMIK
-603 EDLANAKGIC
+603 HVLAVRSNMFPIRHHGDQI
-613 SSPNGVEGC
+613 GLVERL
-622 ESKTCPG
+622 
-629 KSASPEDKD
+629 
-638 ADTSKRLVAISGD
+638 TSKNSNQRHVVTVD
-651 PSAESVMVPRPE
+651 R
-663 GLETPLRVDPKAAI
+663 ETSIAVNLMRCSDAY
-677 HIRSRRNQQREKR
+677 IRKNYK
-690 IAKAKASGDAA
+690 
-701 ALAKAESM
+701 
-709 MTGEQILE
+709 
-717 ILPGESRKG
+717 
-726 KVVGRH
+726 
-732 FDEKQGKEIVDID
+732 
-745 TPRLHIAAQKKRPSR
+745 
-760 KHRQGDKEFG
+760 
-770 VSTAFPPDEEFSR
+770 
-783 KTKRGDR
+783 

>member
-14 RTSALDDAR
+14 RASALDDAR

-45 AITSFNAGDLGQLS
+45 AITSFNAGNLGQLA
-59 RVIRDFEERD
+59 RIIRDFEERD

-184 ETAVEGVRMAEG
+184 ETAVEGVPMAEG

-234 IIVGS
+234 IIVGT

-286 PALVEWSDRAIAA
+286 PPLVEWSDRAIAA

-361 SIEPVNKPDVDTD
+361 SIEPVKKPDVDTD

-379 HLGEFGIRLSKNDML
+379 HLAALGVKLSKADAL
-394 ARYGRTEAKD
+394 QRYGRTEAES
-404 DDDAAER
+404 DDDA
-411 KMSGHEL
+411 L
-418 ASEPAT
+418 QP
-424 SGLSLDQLASLI
+424 
-436 YPLKAAGYTIEKRQ
+436 P
-450 LEQATKLK
+450 
-458 LEETADPNAQ
+458 PNVPQ
-468 PAEPGLPNEQTPATP
+468 NGLPGGFGGLANERTPATP

-529 KALLAEEDPSK
+529 KSLLAEEDPSK

-551 LPSLIPEDPAL
+551 LPSLIPDDPAL

-567 DAMAAEFGSPAA
+567 EAMAAEFGSPAA
-579 PAPSGALANEAPED
+579 PAPSGALANEDDAEIFHLFNED
-593 AWEIVDISAK
+593 REENGRFAQ
-603 EDLANAKGIC
+603 KGIGDRTGGETNLQKRQRTC
-613 SSPNGVEGC
+613 KEALDAYRASTDHPSVDDIVSGRIGIREALEKGFEATFGGQKVVFFTKQKIGDKYDGRGEHGRIDMIKHVLAVRSNMFPIRHHGDQIGLVERL
-622 ESKTCPG
+622 
-629 KSASPEDKD
+629 
-638 ADTSKRLVAISGD
+638 TSKNSNQRHVVTVD
-651 PSAESVMVPRPE
+651 R
-663 GLETPLRVDPKAAI
+663 ETSIAVNFMRCSDAY
-677 HIRSRRNQQREKR
+677 IRKNYK
-690 IAKAKASGDAA
+690 
-701 ALAKAESM
+701 
-709 MTGEQILE
+709 
-717 ILPGESRKG
+717 
-726 KVVGRH
+726 
-732 FDEKQGKEIVDID
+732 
-745 TPRLHIAAQKKRPSR
+745 
-760 KHRQGDKEFG
+760 
-770 VSTAFPPDEEFSR
+770 
-783 KTKRGDR
+783 

>member
-14 RTSALDDAR
+14 RASALDDAR
-23 VRMEQMAQYNAL
+23 VRMEHMAQYNAL

-45 AITSFNAGDLGQLS
+45 AITSFNAGDLGQLA
-59 RVIRDFEERD
+59 RIIRDFEERD

-184 ETAVEGVRMAEG
+184 ETAVEGVPMAEG

-234 IIVGS
+234 IIVGT

-271 KIEAIDT
+271 RIEAIDT

-361 SIEPVNKPDVDTD
+361 SIEPVKKPDVDTD

-379 HLGEFGIRLSKNDML
+379 HLAALGVKLSKADAL
-394 ARYGRTEAKD
+394 QRYGR
-404 DDDAAER
+404 AE
-411 KMSGHEL
+411 
-418 ASEPAT
+418 AT
-424 SGLSLDQLASLI
+424 SEEDALHPTPNGPQNGL
-436 YPLKAAGYTIEKRQ
+436 PGGFG
-450 LEQATKLK
+450 
-458 LEETADPNAQ
+458 
-468 PAEPGLPNEQTPATP
+468 GLPNERPPETP
-483 LQTALQGVAKREE
+483 LQTALQGIAKREDE
-496 GSGRTT
+496 SGRTT
-502 TPESGDAP
+502 TPESDGAP
-510 QRAILA
+510 QRAVLA
-516 AFAKDTSKAAEAV
+516 AFAKDTSAAADAV
-529 KALLAEEDPSK
+529 KALLAEKDPSK
-540 LKALSSKLLAD
+540 LQALSSKLMAD

-579 PAPSGALANEAPED
+579 PDPSGSLANEDDAEIFHLFNED
-593 AWEIVDISAK
+593 REENGRFAQKGSGDRTGGETNLQKRKRTCKEALDAYRASTDHPSVDDIVSGRIGIREALEKGFEATFGGQKVVFFTKQKIGDKYDGRGEHGRIDMIK
-603 EDLANAKGIC
+603 HVLAVRSNMFPIRHHGDQI
-613 SSPNGVEGC
+613 GLVERL
-622 ESKTCPG
+622 
-629 KSASPEDKD
+629 
-638 ADTSKRLVAISGD
+638 TSKNSNQRHVVTVD
-651 PSAESVMVPRPE
+651 R
-663 GLETPLRVDPKAAI
+663 ETSIAVNLMRCSDAY
-677 HIRSRRNQQREKR
+677 IRKNYK
-690 IAKAKASGDAA
+690 
-701 ALAKAESM
+701 
-709 MTGEQILE
+709 
-717 ILPGESRKG
+717 
-726 KVVGRH
+726 
-732 FDEKQGKEIVDID
+732 
-745 TPRLHIAAQKKRPSR
+745 
-760 KHRQGDKEFG
+760 
-770 VSTAFPPDEEFSR
+770 
-783 KTKRGDR
+783 

>member
-14 RTSALDDAR
+14 RASALDDAR

-45 AITSFNAGDLGQLS
+45 AITSFNAGNLGQLA
-59 RVIRDFEERD
+59 RIIRDFEERD

-153 PLPNGEIAAEFI
+153 PLANGEIAAEFI

-184 ETAVEGVRMAEG
+184 ETAVEGVPMAEG

-234 IIVGS
+234 IIVGT

-286 PALVEWSDRAIAA
+286 PPLVEWSDRAIAA

-361 SIEPVNKPDVDTD
+361 SVEPVKKPDVDTD

-379 HLGEFGIRLSKNDML
+379 HLAALGVKLSKADAL
-394 ARYGRTEAKD
+394 QRYGRTEAES
-404 DDDAAER
+404 DDDALQPPPN
-411 KMSGHEL
+411 G
-418 ASEPAT
+418 PQN
-424 SGLSLDQLASLI
+424 GL
-436 YPLKAAGYTIEKRQ
+436 PGGFG
-450 LEQATKLK
+450 
-458 LEETADPNAQ
+458 
-468 PAEPGLPNEQTPATP
+468 GLPNERAPATP
-483 LQTALQGVAKREE
+483 LQTALQPCAKREE

-529 KALLAEEDPSK
+529 KALLAEEDPEK
-540 LKALSSKLLAD
+540 LKALSSKLIAD
-551 LPSLIPEDPAL
+551 LPTLIPDDPAL

-567 DAMAAEFGSPAA
+567 EAMAAEFGSPAA
-579 PAPSGALANEAPED
+579 PAPSGALANENPYHCPKCGKFSGFNGHCEKCGYTLDSDESQKRAERLMRHVLEGDMTKPVEALAYRD
-593 AWEIVDISAK
+593 GLGQIDLDVGKLGIGTGMEHGKGISKINQKHGSQFSFIPHALAHGKIYRLRPGNDPNKPFDDSQRAIVDGSHTVFLDRKGTSRWSISSVYDDAK
-603 EDLANAKGIC
+603 KVAKI
-613 SSPNGVEGC
+613 E
-622 ESKTCPG
+622 
-629 KSASPEDKD
+629 
-638 ADTSKRLVAISGD
+638 R
-651 PSAESVMVPRPE
+651 
-663 GLETPLRVDPKAAI
+663 
-677 HIRSRRNQQREKR
+677 
-690 IAKAKASGDAA
+690 AA
-701 ALAKAESM
+701 AK
-709 MTGEQILE
+709 
-717 ILPGESRKG
+717 
-726 KVVGRH
+726 
-732 FDEKQGKEIVDID
+732 
-745 TPRLHIAAQKKRPSR
+745 
-760 KHRQGDKEFG
+760 
-770 VSTAFPPDEEFSR
+770 
-783 KTKRGDR
+783 

>member
-14 RTSALDDAR
+14 RASALDDAR

-45 AITSFNAGDLGQLS
+45 AITSFNAGNLGQLA
-59 RVIRDFEERD
+59 RIIRDFEERD

-108 LKRFWSTVN
+108 LKRFWSTVS

-153 PLPNGEIAAEFI
+153 PLANGEIAAEFI

-184 ETAVEGVRMAEG
+184 ETAVEGVPMAEG

-234 IIVGS
+234 IIVGT

-286 PALVEWSDRAIAA
+286 PPLVEWSDRAIAA

-361 SIEPVNKPDVDTD
+361 SVEPVKKPDVDTD

-379 HLGEFGIRLSKNDML
+379 HLAALGVKLSKADAL
-394 ARYGRTEAKD
+394 QRYGRTEAES
-404 DDDAAER
+404 DDDA
-411 KMSGHEL
+411 L
-418 ASEPAT
+418 QPT
-424 SGLSLDQLASLI
+424 PNVPQNGL
-436 YPLKAAGYTIEKRQ
+436 PGGFG
-450 LEQATKLK
+450 
-458 LEETADPNAQ
+458 
-468 PAEPGLPNEQTPATP
+468 GLPNERAPATP

-529 KALLAEEDPSK
+529 KSLLAEEDPEK
-540 LKALSSKLLAD
+540 LKALSSKLIAD
-551 LPSLIPEDPAL
+551 LPTLIPDDPAL

-567 DAMAAEFGSPAA
+567 EAMAAEFGSPAA
-579 PAPSGALANEAPED
+579 PAPSGALANEDDAEIFHLFNED
-593 AWEIVDISAK
+593 REENGRFAQKGSGDRTGGETNLQKRKRTCKEALDAYRASTDHPSVDDIVSGRIGIREALEKGFEATFGGQKVVFFTKQKIGDKYDGRGEHGRIDMIK
-603 EDLANAKGIC
+603 HVLAVRSNMFPIRHHGDQI
-613 SSPNGVEGC
+613 GLVERL
-622 ESKTCPG
+622 
-629 KSASPEDKD
+629 
-638 ADTSKRLVAISGD
+638 TSKNSNQRHVVTVD
-651 PSAESVMVPRPE
+651 R
-663 GLETPLRVDPKAAI
+663 ETSIAVNLMRCSDAY
-677 HIRSRRNQQREKR
+677 IRKNYK
-690 IAKAKASGDAA
+690 
-701 ALAKAESM
+701 
-709 MTGEQILE
+709 
-717 ILPGESRKG
+717 
-726 KVVGRH
+726 
-732 FDEKQGKEIVDID
+732 
-745 TPRLHIAAQKKRPSR
+745 
-760 KHRQGDKEFG
+760 
-770 VSTAFPPDEEFSR
+770 
-783 KTKRGDR
+783 

>member
-14 RTSALDDAR
+14 RASALDDAR

-45 AITSFNAGDLGQLS
+45 AITSFNAGDLGQLA
-59 RVIRDFEERD
+59 RIIRDFEERD

-89 ILVKEGFENDERAK
+89 ILVKEGFENDARAK

-184 ETAVEGVRMAEG
+184 ETAVEGVPMAEG

-234 IIVGS
+234 IIVGT

-259 YRDTRVLLDSGS
+259 YRDTRVLLDSS
-271 KIEAIDT
+271 SRIEAIDT

-361 SIEPVNKPDVDTD
+361 SIEPVKKPDVDTD

-379 HLGEFGIRLSKNDML
+379 HLAALGVKLSKADAL
-394 ARYGRTEAKD
+394 QRYGR
-404 DDDAAER
+404 AE
-411 KMSGHEL
+411 
-418 ASEPAT
+418 AT
-424 SGLSLDQLASLI
+424 S
-436 YPLKAAGYTIEKRQ
+436 
-450 LEQATKLK
+450 
-458 LEETADPNAQ
+458 EEDALHPTPNGPQ
-468 PAEPGLPNEQTPATP
+468 NGIPGVFGGLPNERPPETP
-483 LQTALQGVAKREE
+483 LQTALQGFAKREE

-502 TPESGDAP
+502 TPETGDAP
-510 QRAILA
+510 QRAVLA
-516 AFAKDTSKAAEAV
+516 AFAKDTSAAAEAV

-540 LKALSSKLLAD
+540 LQALSSKLMAD

-567 DAMAAEFGSPAA
+567 DAMAAEFGSPDA
-579 PAPSGALANEAPED
+579 PAPSGALANEDDAEIFHLFNED
-593 AWEIVDISAK
+593 REENGRFAQKGSGDRTGGETNLQKRKRTCKEALDAYRASTDHPSVDDIVSGRIGIREALEKGFEATFGGQKVVFFTKQKIGDKYDGRGEHGRIDMIK
-603 EDLANAKGIC
+603 HVLAVRSNMFPIRHHGDQI
-613 SSPNGVEGC
+613 GLVERL
-622 ESKTCPG
+622 
-629 KSASPEDKD
+629 
-638 ADTSKRLVAISGD
+638 TSKNSNQRHVVTVD
-651 PSAESVMVPRPE
+651 R
-663 GLETPLRVDPKAAI
+663 ETSIAVNLMRCSDAY
-677 HIRSRRNQQREKR
+677 IRKNYK
-690 IAKAKASGDAA
+690 
-701 ALAKAESM
+701 
-709 MTGEQILE
+709 
-717 ILPGESRKG
+717 
-726 KVVGRH
+726 
-732 FDEKQGKEIVDID
+732 
-745 TPRLHIAAQKKRPSR
+745 
-760 KHRQGDKEFG
+760 
-770 VSTAFPPDEEFSR
+770 
-783 KTKRGDR
+783 

>member
-14 RTSALDDAR
+14 RASALDDAR

-45 AITSFNAGDLGQLS
+45 AITSFNAGDLGQLA
-59 RVIRDFEERD
+59 RIIRDFEERD

-89 ILVKEGFENDERAK
+89 ILVKEGFENDARAK

-184 ETAVEGVRMAEG
+184 ETAVEGVPMAEG

-234 IIVGS
+234 IIVGT

-271 KIEAIDT
+271 RIEAIDT

-361 SIEPVNKPDVDTD
+361 SIEPVKKPDVDTD

-379 HLGEFGIRLSKNDML
+379 HLAALGVKLSKADAL
-394 ARYGRTEAKD
+394 QRYGR
-404 DDDAAER
+404 AE
-411 KMSGHEL
+411 
-418 ASEPAT
+418 AT
-424 SGLSLDQLASLI
+424 SEEDALHPTPNGPQNGL
-436 YPLKAAGYTIEKRQ
+436 PGGFG
-450 LEQATKLK
+450 
-458 LEETADPNAQ
+458 
-468 PAEPGLPNEQTPATP
+468 GLPNERPPATP
-483 LQTALQGVAKREE
+483 LQTALQGFAKREE

-502 TPESGDAP
+502 TPETGDAP
-510 QRAILA
+510 QRAVLA
-516 AFAKDTSKAAEAV
+516 AFAKDTSAAAEAV

-540 LKALSSKLLAD
+540 LQALSSKLMAD

-567 DAMAAEFGSPAA
+567 DAMAAEFGSPDA
-579 PAPSGALANEAPED
+579 PAPSGALANEDDAEIFHLFNED
-593 AWEIVDISAK
+593 REENGRFAQKGSCDRTGGETNLQKRKRTCKEALDAYRASTDHPSVDDIVSGRIGIREALEKGFEATFGGQKVVFFTKQKIGDKYDGRGEHGRIDMIK
-603 EDLANAKGIC
+603 HVLAVRSNMFPIRHHGDQI
-613 SSPNGVEGC
+613 GLVERL
-622 ESKTCPG
+622 
-629 KSASPEDKD
+629 
-638 ADTSKRLVAISGD
+638 TSKNSNQRHVVTVD
-651 PSAESVMVPRPE
+651 R
-663 GLETPLRVDPKAAI
+663 ETSIAVNLMRCSDAY
-677 HIRSRRNQQREKR
+677 IRKNYK
-690 IAKAKASGDAA
+690 
-701 ALAKAESM
+701 
-709 MTGEQILE
+709 
-717 ILPGESRKG
+717 
-726 KVVGRH
+726 
-732 FDEKQGKEIVDID
+732 
-745 TPRLHIAAQKKRPSR
+745 
-760 KHRQGDKEFG
+760 
-770 VSTAFPPDEEFSR
+770 
-783 KTKRGDR
+783 

>member
-14 RTSALDDAR
+14 RASAMDDAR

-45 AITSFNAGDLGQLS
+45 AITSFNAGDLGQLA
-59 RVIRDFEERD
+59 RIIRDFEERD
-69 DKMATCAMKMR
+69 DKMATCAIKMR
-80 ASVGRCDYS
+80 ASLGRCDYS

-184 ETAVEGVRMAEG
+184 ETAVEGVPMAEG

-234 IIVGS
+234 IIVGT
-239 TGATFRSEQWNNIK
+239 TGATFRGDQWNNIK

-314 TGASLQGDEAGMIE
+314 TGASLQGDEAGMLE
-328 QDAAANLGETLH
+328 QDAAGNLGETLH

-352 GDDEPLASI
+352 GDDDPLASI

-379 HLGEFGIRLSKNDML
+379 HLAALGVKLSKAD
-394 ARYGRTEAKD
+394 AIQRYGRTEATRD
-404 DDDAAER
+404 EDALQTPPN
-411 KMSGHEL
+411 G
-418 ASEPAT
+418 PQN
-424 SGLSLDQLASLI
+424 GL
-436 YPLKAAGYTIEKRQ
+436 PGGFG
-450 LEQATKLK
+450 
-458 LEETADPNAQ
+458 
-468 PAEPGLPNEQTPATP
+468 GLPNERTPATP
-483 LQTALQGVAKREE
+483 LQTALQGVAKREDE
-496 GSGRTT
+496 SGRTT

-540 LKALSSKLLAD
+540 LQALSSKLLDD
-551 LPSLIPEDPAL
+551 LPSLIPDDPAL

-579 PAPSGALANEAPED
+579 PAPSGALANENPYHCPKCGKFSGFNGHCEKCGYTLDSDESQKRAERLMRHVLEGDMTKPVEALAYRD
-593 AWEIVDISAK
+593 GLGQIDLDVGKLGIGTGMEHGKGISKINQKHGSQFSFIPHALAHGKIYRLRPGNDPNKPFDDSQRAIVDGSHTVFLDRKGTSRWSISSVYDDAK
-603 EDLANAKGIC
+603 KVAKI
-613 SSPNGVEGC
+613 E
-622 ESKTCPG
+622 
-629 KSASPEDKD
+629 
-638 ADTSKRLVAISGD
+638 R
-651 PSAESVMVPRPE
+651 
-663 GLETPLRVDPKAAI
+663 
-677 HIRSRRNQQREKR
+677 
-690 IAKAKASGDAA
+690 AA
-701 ALAKAESM
+701 AK
-709 MTGEQILE
+709 
-717 ILPGESRKG
+717 
-726 KVVGRH
+726 
-732 FDEKQGKEIVDID
+732 
-745 TPRLHIAAQKKRPSR
+745 
-760 KHRQGDKEFG
+760 
-770 VSTAFPPDEEFSR
+770 
-783 KTKRGDR
+783 